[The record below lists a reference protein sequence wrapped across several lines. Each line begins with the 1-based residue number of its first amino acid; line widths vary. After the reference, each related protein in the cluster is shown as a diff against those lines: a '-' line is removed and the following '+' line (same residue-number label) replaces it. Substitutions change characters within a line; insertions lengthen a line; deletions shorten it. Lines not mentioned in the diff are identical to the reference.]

1 MVVVALLSID
11 LVESV
16 DLVSVYLVVN
26 CIYVWEWTL
35 DTVFYLQWTTMGP
48 GGSPPRSA
56 LGVLAAADEFLTND
70 TRGSA

>member
-1 MVVVALLSID
+1 MFG
-11 LVESV
+11 
-16 DLVSVYLVVN
+16 N
-26 CIYVWEWTL
+26 GMTL
-35 DTVFYLQWTTMGP
+35 ETVFYLQWTTMGP